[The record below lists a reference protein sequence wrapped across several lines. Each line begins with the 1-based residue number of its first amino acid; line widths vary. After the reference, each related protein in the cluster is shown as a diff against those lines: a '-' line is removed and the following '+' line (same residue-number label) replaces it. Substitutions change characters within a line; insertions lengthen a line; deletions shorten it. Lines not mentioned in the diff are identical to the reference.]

1 MIFNIEEKGGQR
13 PSGADSL
20 GEIARRP
27 LRMGRPDTPYER
39 ALSLSW
45 MAKAV
50 FTLNG
55 KPQENI
61 RDYLDSLDPVLRSHI
76 TGK

>member
-1 MIFNIEEKGGQR
+1 VTLNIEDKNERR
-13 PSGADSL
+13 PGGADSL

-39 ALSLSW
+39 ALSRSW

>member
-1 MIFNIEEKGGQR
+1 MTFKIEDKGEQG
-13 PSGADSL
+13 PSGADTL

-39 ALSLSW
+39 ALSRSW

-55 KPQENI
+55 KPMENI
-61 RDYLDSLDPVLRSHI
+61 RDYLNSLDPVLRSHI